1 MKAKLLTSLYNMYMY
16 ISNTTE
22 GEYNTQWDEGELHE
36 YVEMILY
43 GEYSFIWDRE
53 ESYAIFKFLKE
64 NFDFK

>member
-1 MKAKLLTSLYNMYMY
+1 MY